1 MAHTFPVSTVDQ
13 GFGRWLALP
22 QGGLRHQWI
31 RVGASSP
38 PVAAGDVLAAI
49 GGDSKPAVRTIGGR
63 SDHRRRMWPAASRDN
78 VRRGGLSSHEDKGR
92 GGSCACAHKK
102 RRLLM
107 QPPSFPRAGPAFR
120 RGPCAAAVAAFG
132 LRPYGS
138 AVAAFGLRPYAS
150 AVAAFGLR
158 PYGSAVAAFGRRPSQ
173 RHRRVRREALR
184 RHRRRVRREAL
195 RRRHRRFR
203 REALRQ
209 RRRAVGP

>member
-1 MAHTFPVSTVDQ
+1 MGGEMAHTFPVSTVDQ

-63 SDHRRRMWPAASRDN
+63 SDHRCRMWPAASRDN
-78 VRRGGLSSHEDKGR
+78 VPRGGLSSHEDKGR

-107 QPPSFPRAGPAFR
+107 QPPLFLEPGRLS
-120 RGPCAAAVAAFG
+120 AAVLAPPPSPRSASGLTAAPSPRSASGLTAAPSPRSASGLTAAPSPRSAAG
-132 LRPYGS
+132 LRS
-138 AVAAFGLRPYAS
+138 AVAAFGA
-150 AVAAFGLR
+150 R
-158 PYGSAVAAFGRRPSQ
+158 PYGVTVGAFGARPCGVAISAFGATPYG
-173 RHRRVRREALR
+173 VAI
-184 RHRRRVRREAL
+184 
-195 RRRHRRFR
+195 
-203 REALRQ
+203 
-209 RRRAVGP
+209 G